1 MVGHS
6 ERLGVSDVGEFES
19 QLFLDGDPPA
29 LAENSVEVHR
39 SRHRGNAILAEKDGS
54 DSSRSKEVQEITHDR
69 IDTTQVIGHCGMLR
83 AQPLKVVVEVRQVDE
98 VERRR
103 VLLLNPLGRPG
114 NPPSGRIGRALRRL
128 HAGSRPP
135 EGCERKVAQGL
146 LQGRA
151 QIIRPSVDIEELA
164 SIGRVHWPGRH

>member
-6 ERLGVSDVGEFES
+6 ERLGVSDVGKFES

-83 AQPLKVVVEVRQVDE
+83 AQPLKVVV
-98 VERRR
+98 
-103 VLLLNPLGRPG
+103 
-114 NPPSGRIGRALRRL
+114 
-128 HAGSRPP
+128 
-135 EGCERKVAQGL
+135 
-146 LQGRA
+146 
-151 QIIRPSVDIEELA
+151 
-164 SIGRVHWPGRH
+164 